1 MSIWR
6 SSLFLFSFLFASAT
20 LANGI
25 SVGATRVIYDA
36 RSKEASMTVL
46 NNYSTAYLIQSWV
59 EDEKG
64 GKSDSFIVT
73 PPLFRLDGK
82 KENMLRIVRVKEEMP
97 GDRESVYWLSIKAI
111 PPAPESDKNTLQL
124 AIKTRMKLFYRPEGI
139 PGKPEDAYSKLIWKL
154 NGDQLQVI
162 NDSAYAVVISRVTV
176 DGGEMG
182 KVDFV
187 AAKDTLIIPNSNK
200 KLIRRGS
207 VVKYGVINDFGGNTS
222 AYQGVVQ

>member
-1 MSIWR
+1 M
-6 SSLFLFSFLFASAT
+6 FLFSFLFASAT

-46 NNYSTAYLIQSWV
+46 NNYSAAYLIQSWV